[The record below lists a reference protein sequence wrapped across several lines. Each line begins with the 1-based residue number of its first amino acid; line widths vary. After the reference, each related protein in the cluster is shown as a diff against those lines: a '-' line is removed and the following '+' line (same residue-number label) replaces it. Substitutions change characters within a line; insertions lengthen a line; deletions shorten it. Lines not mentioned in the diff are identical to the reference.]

1 MKHLKTY
8 KIFESLFLSDL
19 SGESKRKEYDKD
31 IIKQF
36 ILDLTDIGFSIDL
49 YDPNFKNMM
58 RPNLNIIYCP
68 GEKAE
73 SFKLGDVKETIS
85 LISNYMKS
93 EEYFIDDIVVHGP
106 DFRIFRKI
114 DISKDTNEWD
124 DNQELV
130 QMIIYF
136 DCDLL
141 STRTYEHLKKY
152 NLFESVNM
160 ADQIA
165 DSLLFNSE
173 TTMAFNFNREIIT
186 DVESTKDLIE
196 KYNDFYISEGS
207 WFGGPQPRKFVEY
220 FNEKYSTKKNAGPS
234 SWYPT
239 IDLIINLKNYGEI
252 RFGFSLIDK
261 KYKSV
266 SLDTIKLPPNAGEF
280 ETEVFNELK
289 RLSRKWRF
297 GELDIEEM
305 MDYLYLDVVNYFTW
319 EWEDKIVETIEVSRD
334 YGYQS
339 IFSDD
344 FLQTIKEFCFE
355 FTDKDYNVDIL
366 ECIYYRKFGEKLK
379 SISIDINNNK
389 NVIDNEIFKSVLL
402 NIKDFC
408 ENEELKID
416 IEMISSI
423 CEDYT
428 DVDDFI
434 LNKNDENEY
443 EDLSIIVYQPL
454 PQQ

>member
-1 MKHLKTY
+1 MKY
-8 KIFESLFLSDL
+8 
-19 SGESKRKEYDKD
+19 
-31 IIKQF
+31 
-36 ILDLTDIGFSIDL
+36 
-49 YDPNFKNMM
+49 
-58 RPNLNIIYCP
+58 
-68 GEKAE
+68 
-73 SFKLGDVKETIS
+73 
-85 LISNYMKS
+85 
-93 EEYFIDDIVVHGP
+93 
-106 DFRIFRKI
+106 
-114 DISKDTNEWD
+114 
-124 DNQELV
+124 
-130 QMIIYF
+130 
-136 DCDLL
+136 
-141 STRTYEHLKKY
+141 LKKY

-289 RLSRKWRF
+289 KLSRKWRF

-389 NVIDNEIFKSVLL
+389 NVIDNGIFKSVLL

-416 IEMISSI
+416 IKMISSI